1 MKTIFKKKLI
11 HFTKVVFALIIVA
24 IGIIITA
31 YLWPTSKLQTP
42 VVFEKTIIKNVN
54 IVDVVTGEVALNQFV
69 LIEQSRITK
78 IDTTHIT
85 VSDDALII
93 DGNGKYLIPGL
104 WDMHTHSNQHSE
116 WLHHPLYIANGVT
129 GVRDMSGQLNEKD
142 SYWVGSKERLQWNK
156 DLINNKRVTPR
167 YVLQSSYQMDSEK
180 AIPEDAPNFFK
191 LQNPSHVDSLLQ
203 FYKNENVD
211 FIKVYQQLSQETYK
225 HLALKAPEYGLHLA
239 GHKPMFLSLEEAIN
253 LGQKSF
259 EHGRIFMY
267 ECFPEA
273 DSLKNPKDW
282 KQYFSKSKA
291 KIVQQFDSVQATA
304 LMRLMKQE
312 NAYWT
317 PTLQTLKFEAN
328 AHNVNFTNNE
338 NLKYITKVRKQLWW
352 KYDKN
357 HNKEKNLESEGTSVS
372 EQFFE
377 ASKKQVALANK
388 MGVPIMAGTD
398 VTDSYVFAGF
408 SLNDEL
414 YELTRSGLSN
424 LEAIQSA
431 TIVPATF
438 SNLVKDYGTIA
449 IGKKADL
456 VLLDKNP
463 LDDIKN
469 TKEIN
474 GVLLNGVYYNE
485 EKLTELKEF
494 TEKAA
499 ASFHMNVKAL
509 ISLVNSPLIRLQFAD

>member
-11 HFTKVVFALIIVA
+11 HFIKVVFALIIVA

-54 IVDVVTGEVALNQFV
+54 IVDAVTGKVVKNQFV
-69 LIEQSRITK
+69 LIENSRITK

-85 VSDDALII
+85 ASDDALLI
-93 DGNGKYLIPGL
+93 DGTGKFLIPGL

-116 WLHHPLYIANGVT
+116 WLHHPLYIANGIT
-129 GVRDMSGQLNEKD
+129 GVRDMSGQLNKKD

-167 YVLQSSYQMDSEK
+167 YVLQSSYQMDGEK
-180 AIPEDAPNFFK
+180 AIPEDLPSFFK
-191 LQNPSHVDSLLQ
+191 LKNPSQVDSLLH
-203 FYKNENVD
+203 FYKKEKVD
-211 FIKVYQQLSQETYK
+211 FIKVYQQLSKETYK
-225 HLALKAPEYGLHLA
+225 ALAEKAPKYGLHLA
-239 GHKPMFLSLEEAIN
+239 GHKPMFLSLEEAVN

-259 EHGRIFMY
+259 EHGRVFLY
-267 ECFPEA
+267 EFFPEA
-273 DSLKNPKDW
+273 DSLKNPTNW
-282 KQYFSKSKA
+282 KAYFSKSKA
-291 KIVQQFDSVQATA
+291 KIVQQFDSVQAKN
-304 LMRLMKQE
+304 LMQLMQQK

-328 AHNVNFTNNE
+328 AHKENFTNNE
-338 NLKYITKVRKQLWW
+338 NLKYVTSVRKKLWW
-352 KYDKN
+352 KFDTD
-357 HNKEKNLESEGTSVS
+357 HNKEKNLESEGVSVS

-377 ASKKQVALANK
+377 ASKKQVAMANK

-408 SLNDEL
+408 SLHNEL

-424 LEAIQSA
+424 LEALQSA
-431 TIVPATF
+431 TIVPAKY
-438 SNLVKDYGTIA
+438 SNQISDYGTIE

-456 VLLDKNP
+456 ILLNKNP
-463 LDDIKN
+463 LENIQNSESIDGI
-469 TKEIN
+469 
-474 GVLLNGVYYNE
+474 LLNGVYYNK
-485 EKLTELKEF
+485 EKLTELKAF
-494 TEKAA
+494 TETAA
-499 ASFHMNVKAL
+499 SSFHMNVKTL
-509 ISLVNSPLIRLQFAD
+509 ISLVNSPLIRVQFTD